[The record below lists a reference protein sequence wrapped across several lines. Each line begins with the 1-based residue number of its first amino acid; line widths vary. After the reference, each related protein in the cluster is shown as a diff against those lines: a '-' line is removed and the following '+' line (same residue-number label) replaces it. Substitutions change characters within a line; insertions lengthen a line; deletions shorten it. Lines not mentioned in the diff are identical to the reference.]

1 MTHSPAYASQA
12 EQTGATIQTESIAE
26 REAKE
31 SIRRD
36 NDIIDK
42 YRELLE
48 NERNATKQSKDLY
61 ETTITQL
68 TEQVQSLMLKNEKET
83 IVKTDNKAE
92 KFINHS
98 QPDERDIQIERY
110 EKTIAELK
118 SREAD

>member
-1 MTHSPAYASQA
+1 MTHSPAYASYA

-48 NERNATKQSKDLY
+48 NERNANKQSKDLY

-68 TEQVQSLMLKNEKET
+68 TERV
-83 IVKTDNKAE
+83 
-92 KFINHS
+92 
-98 QPDERDIQIERY
+98 
-110 EKTIAELK
+110 
-118 SREAD
+118 

>member
-118 SREAD
+118 SKEAD

>member
-1 MTHSPAYASQA
+1 MTHSPAYADQT

-26 REAKE
+26 KEAKE

-48 NERNATKQSKDLY
+48 KERNATKQSKDLY

-68 TEQVQSLMLKNEKET
+68 TEQVQSLMLKNEKEVV
-83 IVKTDNKAE
+83 IKTDN
-92 KFINHS
+92 
-98 QPDERDIQIERY
+98 
-110 EKTIAELK
+110 
-118 SREAD
+118 

>member
-1 MTHSPAYASQA
+1 MTHSPAYASQV

-26 REAKE
+26 KEAKE

-48 NERNATKQSKDLY
+48 KERNATKQSKDLY

-68 TEQVQSLMLKNEKET
+68 TEQVQSLMLKNEKEVV
-83 IVKTDNKAE
+83 IKTDN
-92 KFINHS
+92 
-98 QPDERDIQIERY
+98 
-110 EKTIAELK
+110 
-118 SREAD
+118 